1 MFLLIYALLCKEKE
15 KENEKEKARSRQK
28 KIKLTYKEKQEY
40 DLLEKEIRESFTLY
54 KREEH
59 TNRTYLSGI
68 RIEICESLREDEIF
82 YGFKREEFYGYC
94 STFRN
99 KEDGRKIK

>member
-1 MFLLIYALLCKEKE
+1 MKTTEIIMDGYYNAILKHGEKPDTAFIS
-15 KENEKEKARSRQK
+15 KY
-28 KIKLTYKEKQEY
+28 LY